1 MANHSHPEHH
11 HHHHHGDDLTDKK
24 LLFSVLFNFIITLSE
39 ILGGIFS
46 HSLAL
51 ISDSLHNL
59 NDTMAILLSYI
70 ARKISKRP
78 KDEKR
83 TYGYKRVEI
92 LAAFTNTLFLFAV
105 AIFLIVESI
114 KKFYKPEIIDGKLM
128 LIISII
134 GLIGNL
140 ITAVL
145 LFKESKEN
153 LNVKA
158 TFVHIASDTL
168 SSIMI
173 IIGAIFIYKYNW
185 YILDPIFTMLISAY
199 ILFEGYHILKEST
212 NILIQGT
219 PDSMELNKIK
229 EELEKFNYVEDA
241 HHIHVW
247 TTDGQDKYLECHISL
262 KEHENYNLDEYL
274 KELNHIL
281 NEKFGITHT
290 TIQFE
295 KNICKGGK

>member
-1 MANHSHPEHH
+1 MSHEHH
-11 HHHHHGDDLTDKK
+11 NHNHGNDLTDKK
-24 LLFSVLFNFIITLSE
+24 LLFSVVFNFIITLSE
-39 ILGGIFS
+39 IFGGIFS

-59 NDTMAILLSYI
+59 NDTVAILLSYI
-70 ARKISKRP
+70 ARKISKKP

-92 LAAFTNTLFLFAV
+92 LAAFTNTIFLFAI
-105 AIFLIVESI
+105 AIFLIIESI
-114 KKFYKPEIIDGKLM
+114 KKFYNPEIINGKLM
-128 LIISII
+128 LVISII

-145 LFKESKEN
+145 LFKDSKEN

-168 SSIMI
+168 SSVMI

-199 ILFEGYHILKEST
+199 ILFEGYHILKESA

-219 PDSMELNKIK
+219 PESMEINEIK
-229 EELEKFNYVEDA
+229 KELEKLNYVEDA
-241 HHIHVW
+241 HHIHIW
-247 TTDGQDKYLECHISL
+247 TTDGQDKYLECHVSL
-262 KEHENYNLDEYL
+262 KEDIEYNLDEYL

-281 NEKFGITHT
+281 NEKFGISHT

-295 KNICKGGK
+295 KSLCKEGNK

>member
-1 MANHSHPEHH
+1 MAHEHH
-11 HHHHHGDDLTDKK
+11 HTHNHGNNLTDKK
-24 LLFSVLFNFIITLSE
+24 LLFSIIFNLIITLSE

-46 HSLAL
+46 NSLAL

-70 ARKISKRP
+70 ARKISKKPR
-78 KDEKR
+78 DEKR

-92 LAAFTNTLFLFAV
+92 LAAFTNTLFLFVV

-114 KKFYKPEIIDGKLM
+114 KKFYNPEIINGKLM

-145 LFKESKEN
+145 LYKDSKEN
-153 LNVKA
+153 LNIKA

-173 IIGAIFIYKYNW
+173 IIGAIFIYNYNW
-185 YILDPIFTMLISAY
+185 YILDPIFTMLISTY
-199 ILFEGYHILKEST
+199 ILFEGYYILKESV

-219 PDSMELNKIK
+219 PEKMKLDKIK
-229 EELEKFNYVEDA
+229 NELEKLNYVNNV
-241 HHIHVW
+241 HHIHIW

-262 KEHENYNLDEYL
+262 KDEEEYNLDKYL
-274 KELNHIL
+274 KELNQIL
-281 NEKFGITHT
+281 SEKFEINHT

-295 KNICKGGK
+295 KKLCEEGKHEN

>member
-1 MANHSHPEHH
+1 MSNHKQQHYHH
-11 HHHHHGDDLTDKK
+11 HHNHRNDLTDKK
-24 LLFSVLFNFIITLSE
+24 LLFSVVFNFIITLSE
-39 ILGGIFS
+39 VFGGIFS

-70 ARKISKRP
+70 ARKIAKRP
-78 KDEKR
+78 KDERR

-114 KKFYKPEIIDGKLM
+114 KKFYRPEIIDGKLM
-128 LIISII
+128 FIISII
-134 GLIGNL
+134 GLAGNL

-145 LFKESKEN
+145 LFKDSKEN

-168 SSIMI
+168 SSVMI

-185 YILDPIFTMLISAY
+185 YILDPIFTMLISVY
-199 ILFEGYHILKEST
+199 IIFEGYHILKESV

-219 PDSMELNKIK
+219 PESTELDKIK
-229 EELEKFNYVEDA
+229 EELEKLNYVNDA
-241 HHIHVW
+241 HHIHIW

-262 KEHENYNLDEYL
+262 KDNKEYNLDEYL
-274 KELNHIL
+274 KELNRIL
-281 NEKFGITHT
+281 DEKFGITHT

-295 KNICKGGK
+295 KKLCKEG